1 MGEQKEKKPI
11 KRICAGLLAHVC
23 ADVFYQ
29 YETAMRLNESD
40 VAIALSNSGRSTNVV
55 NAMKIAHEQGA
66 FTCCITRGDVL
77 R

>member
-1 MGEQKEKKPI
+1 MTSCQYACTKFN
-11 KRICAGLLAHVC
+11 RVGLSAFVC

-55 NAMKIAHEQGA
+55 NAMKIAHEQGGLYLLYHA
-66 FTCCITRGDVL
+66 GGDVL

>member
-55 NAMKIAHEQGA
+55 NAMKIAHEQGPLPVVSR
-66 FTCCITRGDVL
+66 RGDVL